1 MKHFQILWSLQLT
14 LQDPQD
20 HQCMFP
26 THSQPRPPISFGGSH
41 ASWLGASLSHHH
53 PQHQPKL
60 HNIGRNLV
68 GTRMQHTLGCA
79 KNPIVAASDKL
90 LQISSTPHHRN
101 SESRELILCRARI
114 KIFTFWP
121 CRPGLFRRGS
131 VWGCGCWPAG
141 LAGPPPRCK
150 ADLLLGCSALACWP
164 GGPCLPAAR
173 LDPLHGCSA

>member
-1 MKHFQILWSLQLT
+1 MLRSRSRAIPFLCGMSFMGADPPPLHISLYALFS
-14 LQDPQD
+14 LRLLPQ
-20 HQCMFP
+20 
-26 THSQPRPPISFGGSH
+26 
-41 ASWLGASLSHHH
+41 
-53 PQHQPKL
+53 
-60 HNIGRNLV
+60 RNLV

-150 ADLLLGCSALACWP
+150 ADLLFGLGLLARRALSPRC
-164 GGPCLPAAR
+164 
-173 LDPLHGCSA
+173 